1 MKWEVLGADGLYRYT
16 TCRRARSLNESL
28 WAKRCDTEEPSSPE
42 WVADTRDKIRHLEAN
57 LHEQGVKLF
66 PNTRAGHHADL
77 LWRKIKQHLFR
88 RGAVQITTSALG
100 LSWHR
105 EELRRARA
113 VLIEMELIPQRAD
126 GLYLLGRY
134 DRIDELV
141 RDSFLD
147 LKAVEEV
154 LVALS
159 GVVSQ
164 VKDPDAV

>member
-1 MKWEVLGADGLYRYT
+1 
-16 TCRRARSLNESL
+16 
-28 WAKRCDTEEPSSPE
+28 
-42 WVADTRDKIRHLEAN
+42 
-57 LHEQGVKLF
+57 
-66 PNTRAGHHADL
+66 
-77 LWRKIKQHLFR
+77 
-88 RGAVQITTSALG
+88 

-113 VLIEMELIPQRAD
+113 VLIEMELIRQRAD

-134 DRIDELV
+134 DLIDELV

>member
-1 MKWEVLGADGLYRYT
+1 MAQDQTAPLPTRGCTDHDICSGVV
-16 TCRRARSLNESL
+16 
-28 WAKRCDTEEPSSPE
+28 
-42 WVADTRDKIRHLEAN
+42 VAS
-57 LHEQGVKLF
+57 
-66 PNTRAGHHADL
+66 
-77 LWRKIKQHLFR
+77 
-88 RGAVQITTSALG
+88 RGAAPRS
-100 LSWHR
+100 S
-105 EELRRARA
+105 RA
-113 VLIEMELIPQRAD
+113 IEMELIRQRAD